1 MARSIIDCR
10 RPFHTS
16 TKSSLSTCQ
25 TCFSNHTTYRWVSH
39 AIYGHIA
46 QLLRAPD
53 PVYPFIHGYGTCEP
67 EPLSPSGQPIMPCSL
82 GFVLVRAHP
91 LFLRARGH
99 PISIFAP
106 FFSCIVRNL
115 REALPPPEFERESP
129 YTHLG
134 DIPVHLTSYMHSPTG
149 QRRTLL
155 SNW

>member
-53 PVYPFIHGYGTCEP
+53 PVYPFIRTGTVLAS
-67 EPLSPSGQPIMPCSL
+67 LSLYHHPANPSCRVPWDSSLSGHILCSFEHEAIRFLYSHRSSLALFGTYVRHSHPRNSNVNRPIPIL
-82 GFVLVRAHP
+82 G
-91 LFLRARGH
+91 
-99 PISIFAP
+99 ISP
-106 FFSCIVRNL
+106 F
-115 REALPPPEFERESP
+115 
-129 YTHLG
+129 T
-134 DIPVHLTSYMHSPTG
+134 
-149 QRRTLL
+149 
-155 SNW
+155 